1 MALPVSKV
9 SETIVAFVAQL
20 KQAACD
26 AKAVGVVLELP
37 EDLKIRVTVI
47 APDGLNAIPRTTT
60 QNSGEQVQLVD
71 NPDRVE
77 TQVTGEGLTTTTADG
92 ATSTSTQTQVSP
104 EKITERTEEAATETT
119 TRSATPSVTETTQ
132 NQETNQQSARNAGGG
147 NSSRED
153 TTYETL

>member
-1 MALPVSKV
+1 MALPVTKV

-26 AKAVGVVLELP
+26 AKAAGVVLELP
-37 EDLKIRVTVI
+37 EDMKIRVTVI
-47 APDGLNAIPRTTT
+47 APNGLNAIARTTT
-60 QNSGEQVQLVD
+60 QNSGEQVQIVD

-92 ATSTSTQTQVSP
+92 ATSTSVQTQVSP
-104 EKITERTEEAATETT
+104 EKTSRKYEEAVTNVTERTGTPETT
-119 TRSATPSVTETTQ
+119 TNHQTQ
-132 NQETNQQSARNAGGG
+132 DTDGTDRRAGSGG
-147 NSSRED
+147 NSATED